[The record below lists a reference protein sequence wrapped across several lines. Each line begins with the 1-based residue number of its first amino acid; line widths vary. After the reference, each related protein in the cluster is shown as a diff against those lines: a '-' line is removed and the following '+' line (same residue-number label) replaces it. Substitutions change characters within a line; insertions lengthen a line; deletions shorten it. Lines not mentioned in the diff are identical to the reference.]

1 MQLDRRLLV
10 GAGLGL
16 GAAVTAGGA
25 AAQARQAKMATAP
38 AQLATGL
45 EPDSG
50 QDDTERL
57 QAALDRATERR
68 QPLVLPA
75 GRFVVRT
82 LTLRSGSHLVGT
94 GGATVLAHAG
104 GGPAISAT
112 GVANVVVEGLTVR
125 GGPALAAPAKALI
138 QLTGVDG
145 LALRQLKVERSPAN
159 GIALERCAG
168 EVSHCRIGHARLA
181 GLFSTDASGLEISH
195 NTVTDCAN
203 NGILVW
209 RSAKGEDGTIV
220 AMNRIER
227 IGAQA
232 GGSGQ
237 NGNGI
242 NVFRAGDVLVTA
254 NRIADCAFSAVR
266 ANSASNVQIVGNN
279 AVRMGEVAIYAEF
292 AFEGAVIAS
301 NIIDGATTGISVT
314 NFNEGGRLATVQG
327 NVVRNIGQR
336 KGEPTTSGF
345 GIAVEADTAVTGNTI
360 ERAGTAGL
368 MIGWGRFARQ
378 VAATGNVI
386 RQAPVGIG
394 VTSDAA
400 AGAILLASNM
410 ISGASAGAIR
420 TMDHGRPVG
429 PELSASA
436 APPGATSSGR
446 ITCTGNVLA

>member
-16 GAAVTAGGA
+16 GAAVTAGSAGA
-25 AAQARQAKMATAP
+25 QVRQAKAAP
-38 AQLATGL
+38 TPAEVATGL

-50 QDDTERL
+50 RDETERL
-57 QAALDRATERR
+57 QAALDRAAERR

-82 LTLRSGSHLVGT
+82 LTLRSGAHLIGT
-94 GGATVLAHAG
+94 GGGTVLAHAG
-104 GGPAISAT
+104 GGPAIAAT
-112 GVANVVVEGLTVR
+112 NVANVTLEGLAVR

-138 QLTGVDG
+138 QLSGVEG
-145 LALRQLKVERSPAN
+145 LRLRGLKVERSPAN

-168 EVSHCRIGHARLA
+168 EVSHCRIGHATLA
-181 GLFSTDASGLEISH
+181 GLLSIDASGLEISH

-209 RSAKGEDGTIV
+209 RSTKGEDGTIV
-220 AMNRIER
+220 AMNRLER

-242 NVFRAGDVLVTA
+242 NVFRAGDVLVSA

-266 ANSASNVQIVGNN
+266 ANSASNVQIIANN

-292 AFEGAVIAS
+292 AFEGAVIAG

-345 GIAVEADTAVTGNTI
+345 GIAVEADTAVSGNTI
-360 ERAGTAGL
+360 ERAGTAGV

-394 VTSDAA
+394 ITSDPG
-400 AGAILLASNM
+400 AGAVLVASNM
-410 ISGASAGAIR
+410 IAGASAGAIR
-420 TMDHGRPVG
+420 AMDHGRPVG
-429 PELSASA
+429 SELSGTTA
-436 APPGATSSGR
+436 GGR
-446 ITCTGNVLA
+446 ITATGNVVA